1 MFNIPKELYNEIE
14 MFCELNKIENV
25 DNLILGCIKGGF
37 AIEKFGR
44 TPIKGAK
51 EIIEKEKEVI
61 KEVEK
66 EVIKEIIK
74 EVPVEVEV
82 EKIIEK
88 VVTKTEYVTDDK
100 EVKNLLGEI
109 EQLKNKLEL
118 KPKEIKKEVI
128 IEDTTKLIS
137 LQTEIKRLQD
147 KVDEYEDIL
156 NHFQRFS
163 GNKTTHL
170 KSSNL
175 NDELY
180 TD

>member
-1 MFNIPKELYNEIE
+1 MK
-14 MFCELNKIENV
+14 CELNKVEDI

-44 TPIKGAK
+44 TPVKGVK

-66 EVIKEIIK
+66 EVIKEIVK
-74 EVPVEVEV
+74 EVPVHVEV
-82 EKIIEK
+82 EKIVEK
-88 VVTKTEYVTDDK
+88 IITKTEYVTDDK

-109 EQLKNKLEL
+109 EKLKNKLAV

-128 IEDTTKLIS
+128 IEDTTKLVS
-137 LQTEIKRLQD
+137 LQTEIKKLQD
-147 KVDEYEDIL
+147 KVDEYEDVL

-163 GNKTTHL
+163 SNKTTHL

>member
-1 MFNIPKELYNEIE
+1 MFKIPKELYKEIK
-14 MFCELNKIENV
+14 MFCELNKMEDVNG
-25 DNLILGCIKGGF
+25 LILGCIKGGF

-44 TPIKGAK
+44 TPIRGGG

-66 EVIKEIIK
+66 EVIKEVIK
-74 EVPVEVEV
+74 EVPVEVEKIV
-82 EKIIEK
+82 EKVI
-88 VVTKTEYVTDDK
+88 TQTEYVTDDK
-100 EVKNLLGEI
+100 EIKNLLIEI
-109 EQLKNKLEL
+109 EELKNKLQL

-128 IEDTTKLIS
+128 VEDTTKLVS
-137 LQTEIKRLQD
+137 LQTEIKRLQS
-147 KVDEYEDIL
+147 KIDEYEDVL
-156 NHFQRFS
+156 AHFQRFS
-163 GNKTTHL
+163 GTKATHL